1 MKYQIGIRIKQLREN
16 AGLNQTEFA
25 EMIGASN
32 SRVSN
37 WEKGINRPD
46 VDLLSK
52 ICETLNV
59 SADELL
65 ELNNDIS
72 LNSKE
77 QKMINL
83 YRELSYNGKCF
94 LDSLMDKVVE
104 YDSLQKS
111 NIVSESSPIIYRPVY
126 DIKVSAGTG
135 QFLDS
140 DQFEIKAFPA
150 ADVPPDSTFGVVIA
164 GDSMEPTYHDKQTVF
179 AKQDPDIRSG
189 DIGIFVLDGEGYIKQ
204 LVKTENSCVLRSF
217 NKNYKDIKIK
227 DYTDM
232 RIVGK
237 VVGKL

>member
-1 MKYQIGIRIKQLREN
+1 MEFLKKYRALDDRGKGSVNNCIDYEYSQIK
-16 AGLNQTEFA
+16 
-25 EMIGASN
+25 
-32 SRVSN
+32 
-37 WEKGINRPD
+37 
-46 VDLLSK
+46 
-52 ICETLNV
+52 
-59 SADELL
+59 
-65 ELNNDIS
+65 NN
-72 LNSKE
+72 KT
-77 QKMINL
+77 
-83 YRELSYNGKCF
+83 
-94 LDSLMDKVVE
+94 
-104 YDSLQKS
+104 
-111 NIVSESSPIIYRPVY
+111 IVSESSPIIYRPVY